1 MRTLLLI
8 HDGWEHERFAVHMIF
23 INFYT
28 SNFAPEWLKA
38 ELPEPHATLALVL
51 CHACPEVSQET
62 YYKRH
67 TSGSS
72 HYVF

>member
-1 MRTLLLI
+1 MMDGNMNSLPSYTQTL
-8 HDGWEHERFAVHMIF
+8 VHMIF
-23 INFYT
+23 INFYA

-51 CHACPEVSQET
+51 YHACPEVSQET